1 MLKKTILA
9 VAAVLAF
16 SSVALAEEQTLTLK
30 EAVNIAL
37 RENPEIRAF
46 NESVSAGEEDIGSA
60 RSYLFP
66 KVTVE
71 ERFMRTTNPTFAF
84 MSKLNQERFAAS
96 DFAINSLNNPSPVN
110 DFQTSFSIEQPIFV
124 QKVFVGLDMAKKE
137 HTAKEED
144 FSRKREEVAFETV
157 KTYLMAI
164 TASEFVKVAEKGVED
179 ATEHKRIA
187 ELMYDS
193 KLGLYSDVLRAST
206 GLTEAEERRVSAKKN
221 YTVVK
226 RALGL
231 LLGMSGGDVEPKGD
245 LPEFPLKDLDY
256 YTNASASRKD
266 VRSLETRYENA
277 KRNVDLAR
285 ADWLPML
292 GVGASYQLNDHSTPF
307 GGEGNSWTVQA
318 FLRWNILDWALR
330 GYESSKAKHT
340 AAQTLEYLN
349 GLKKSVSF
357 RIYEAY
363 LGVEEARK
371 NMELAGAAEMTAE
384 EGERLVRSRY
394 ENSLSPIVDLLDA
407 QVSLDNARANDVM
420 KKNDYRVS
428 IANLGFQ
435 SGTILKDLG
444 LE

>member
-9 VAAVLAF
+9 VAAVLALATI
-16 SSVALAEEQTLTLK
+16 SSGEERTLTLK
-30 EAVNIAL
+30 EAVGVAL
-37 RENPEIRAF
+37 MENPEIRAF
-46 NESVSAGEEDIGSA
+46 NESVSAGEEDIGTA
-60 RSYLFP
+60 RTYLFP

-71 ERFMRTTNPTFAF
+71 ERFMRTSNPTFAF
-84 MSKLNQERFAAS
+84 MAKLNQERFASS
-96 DFAINSLNNPSPVN
+96 DFAIDSLNNPAPVN

-124 QKVFVGLDMAKKE
+124 QKAFVGLDMAKKE

-144 FSRKREEVAFETV
+144 FSRKKEEVAFETV
-157 KTYLMAI
+157 KTYLMVI

-206 GLTEAEERRVSAKKN
+206 GLTEAEERLVSAKKN
-221 YTVVK
+221 NDVAK

-231 LLGMSGGDVEPKGD
+231 LLGMSGDVEPKDD
-245 LPEFPLKDLDY
+245 LPDFPLKDLDY
-256 YTNASASRKD
+256 YTNASVSRKD
-266 VRSLETRYENA
+266 VKSLETRYENA
-277 KRNVDLAR
+277 KRGVDLAR
-285 ADWLPML
+285 ADWFPML
-292 GVGASYQLNDHSTPF
+292 GVGASYQLNDHSAPF
-307 GGEGNSWTVQA
+307 GSEGNSWTVQA

-371 NMELAGAAEMTAE
+371 NMDLAGDAEKTAE